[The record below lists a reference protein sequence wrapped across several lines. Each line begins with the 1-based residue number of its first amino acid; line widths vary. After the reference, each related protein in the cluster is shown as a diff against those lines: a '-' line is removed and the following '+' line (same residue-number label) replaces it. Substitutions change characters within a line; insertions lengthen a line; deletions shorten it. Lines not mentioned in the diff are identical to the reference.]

1 MIKCTRGGDVIG
13 FPALPDIASTC
24 GPRQI
29 THVFN
34 YCVMACLHLR
44 YYHFVAVV
52 QPGKNPG
59 GLIGIISIFFRYS
72 CIAVTHLT

>member
-24 GPRQI
+24 GPRQ

-52 QPGKNPG
+52 PGKIPG
-59 GLIGIISIFFRYS
+59 GLIGFISIFSRNFRIY
-72 CIAVTHLT
+72 T